1 MRSTACR
8 SHVSLCS
15 LKTCSLLT
23 AQPDRG
29 ALCFLFLFFLISLCL
44 NYCGQAAFGH
54 FSLFL
59 SLSLCGC
66 IMPKQKWHAGNDVML
81 YWCHSWHHSA
91 WAWVSLL
98 RHKRKTL
105 LLNISS
111 FACGDFFGWWLSQ
124 NCKAALSLWLFYA
137 HTHAQMAMAVCAE
150 LRVLLMIID
159 RCACLMFGWGFSN
172 IYSTVWC

>member
-1 MRSTACR
+1 MVSVEQLWVCKSFHCR
-8 SHVSLCS
+8 ELQNWLIAWDPQRAEVTSHYVPF
-15 LKTCSLLT
+15 KTCSLLT
-23 AQPDRG
+23 AQPDRV
-29 ALCFLFLFFLISLCL
+29 ALCFLFLFFLTSLCL

-54 FSLFL
+54 FSLSL

-98 RHKRKTL
+98 CHKRKTL

-137 HTHAQMAMAVCAE
+137 HTHAQMAMACVQSFESC
-150 LRVLLMIID
+150 
-159 RCACLMFGWGFSN
+159 
-172 IYSTVWC
+172 